1 MVTPCIFVSNAGLD
15 NTQLSFDGRYDT
27 QTEVKL
33 NVLAETQSQLENA
46 LSLLAASVDLTFPQL
61 PKSVWPLNS
70 MGDCKSGYNYVQVKS
85 DYEDSPFYT
94 ITDVRTHKFSDA
106 VQVDEAIFVG
116 EAQLTIDIP
125 RHIR

>member
-1 MVTPCIFVSNAGLD
+1 
-15 NTQLSFDGRYDT
+15 
-27 QTEVKL
+27 
-33 NVLAETQSQLENA
+33 VLAETQPQLENA

-61 PKSVWPLNS
+61 PTSAWPLDS
-70 MGDCKSGYNYVQVKS
+70 MGDYKSGYNYVQVKS
-85 DYEDSPFYT
+85 DYEDKPFYT

-125 RHIR
+125 RYIR